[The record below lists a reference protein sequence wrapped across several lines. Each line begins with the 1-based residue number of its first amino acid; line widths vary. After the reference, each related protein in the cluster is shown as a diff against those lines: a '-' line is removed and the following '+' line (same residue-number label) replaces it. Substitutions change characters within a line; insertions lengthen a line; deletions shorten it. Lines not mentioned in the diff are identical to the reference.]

1 MKSVR
6 AVAMAAA
13 ILVASAG
20 VASAQS
26 APDQMAGRH
35 TMEGKVTSVST
46 KTGWVH
52 VKTSEGTIIVHF
64 PPAALEGVKKGDT
77 IAVDLAMKDNGRAKP
92 KAASSK

>member
-1 MKSVR
+1 MTSVR

-13 ILVASAG
+13 IFVASAG

-26 APDQMAGRH
+26 AADQMAGRH

-64 PPAALEGVKKGDT
+64 PPSELEGVKKGDT
-77 IAVDLAMKDNGRAKP
+77 IAVGLAMKDNGPAKR